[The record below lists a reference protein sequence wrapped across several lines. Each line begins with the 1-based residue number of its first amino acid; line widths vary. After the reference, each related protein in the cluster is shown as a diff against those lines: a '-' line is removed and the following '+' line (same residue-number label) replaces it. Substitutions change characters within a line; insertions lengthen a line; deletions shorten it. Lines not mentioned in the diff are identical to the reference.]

1 MVKNP
6 VGQIHHLIRYFFI
19 FGILAFVA
27 FIKKWNDD
35 LSLIPMGPPLYL
47 TENAEKLISPSL
59 GLPRTQNFIYFAF
72 LLPLTIVYFSLLGF
86 QIKQL
91 WNERGPI
98 KYISLAALLGFIFYI
113 HFAAWKNLSGYFVL
127 PF

>member
-1 MVKNP
+1 MNKNP
-6 VGQIHHLIRYFFI
+6 IGQIHHLIRYFFI
-19 FGILAFVA
+19 LGILAFVA

-35 LSLIPMGPPLYL
+35 ISLIPMGPSLFL
-47 TENAEKLISPSL
+47 TDTLERFISPAA
-59 GLPRTQNFIYFAF
+59 GFPRNQNFIYYAF
-72 LLPLTIVYFSLLGF
+72 LLPITILYFSLLGF

-98 KYISLAALLGFIFYI
+98 KYISLIALLGFIFYI
-113 HFAAWKNLSGYFVL
+113 HYSAWKNLAGFFVL